1 MYVIQPYSK
10 LRLDE
15 LNKKL
20 NTNAISIK
28 PSKNKTKKIDIFINN
43 KKIASVGAINMK
55 DFPTHIKES
64 GLEFANKRRT
74 AFYNRFNKIPNI
86 KNGKISN
93 MFWSRYFLW

>member
-43 KKIASVGAINMK
+43 KKIASVGAINML
-55 DFPTHIKES
+55 DYPTHIKES
-64 GLEFANKRRT
+64 GLEFANKRQK
-74 AFYNRFNKIPNI
+74 AFYNRFTKIPNI
-86 KNGKISN
+86 KNGKITN

>member
-43 KKIASVGAINMK
+43 KKIASIGAINMK

-64 GLEFANKRRT
+64 GLEYANKRQK
-74 AFYNRFNKIPNI
+74 AFNNRFKKLPNI
-86 KNGKISN
+86 KNGKITN
-93 MFWSRYFLW
+93 MFWSRYLLW